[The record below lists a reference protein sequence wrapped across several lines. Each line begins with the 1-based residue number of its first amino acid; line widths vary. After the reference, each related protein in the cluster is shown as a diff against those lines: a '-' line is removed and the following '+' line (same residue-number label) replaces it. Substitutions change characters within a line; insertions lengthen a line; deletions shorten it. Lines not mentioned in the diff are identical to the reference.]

1 MERFWNALMLGP
13 GSGVGFYG
21 IFWVLT
27 SYLKI
32 EDNLAL
38 GILLITFI
46 GGLYGF
52 LEYLINDL
60 AVMVEKEND
69 RNIKALGY
77 IADRIDRKW

>member
-77 IADRIDRKW
+77 IADRIDSA